1 MLYLLYNISMK
12 DIKVKLVIIMPLIL
26 LVILIVSFSYAYLS
40 KEVDTNNISMNTG
53 DKYIGVFGD
62 NKNNIELN
70 NEYDFN
76 IENRGSNDAG
86 YSIYLYSDTDIEL
99 SKISYEITGDIE
111 KTGVLDDKNE
121 LLVSNLLKTN
131 DKKNIKIKLT
141 YNENQFYKGK
151 IKITTRTYFEQ
162 QDFDFTGKVETFIV
176 PETGL
181 YKLETWGAQGGSV
194 TNSGLTSTGGYGGY
208 STGEYF
214 FKRGEKVYVNV
225 GGAGTVSNR
234 GVGTT
239 VLGGYN
245 GGGGNT
251 QSQYGLGG
259 TGGGATS
266 IAFKSGLLSELE
278 DDIGAILIVAG
289 GGGAG
294 GVENGANRYT
304 YGGSGGGYFGN
315 DGSTINC
322 HDTSCPST
330 AGVGGSQTDG
340 YAFGIGEAGSS
351 WAGAAGGGYY
361 GGIKLGGGGGGSG
374 YIGNSKLTDKVMY
387 CYNCEESKEESTK
400 TVSTTCTK
408 EEPTENCAKQGN
420 GYARITYIGI

>member
-1 MLYLLYNISMK
+1 MLYNISMK

-181 YKLETWGAQGGSV
+181 YKLETWGAQGWNIRNQV
-194 TNSGLTSTGGYGGY
+194 GGYGAY
-208 STGEYF
+208 STGLVYL
-214 FKRGEKVYVNV
+214 EKDQVIYIYVGGQGTGGICNNTLHKGWPNAYASCSDRV
-225 GGAGTVSNR
+225 SYGGAGGGSSHVS
-234 GVGTT
+234 TT
-239 VLGGYN
+239 KKLIQEMTNNAYKTELLIAAGG
-245 GGGGNT
+245 
-251 QSQYGLGG
+251 
-259 TGGGATS
+259 GGGATW
-266 IAFKSGLLSELE
+266 SGVGSWW
-278 DDIGAILIVAG
+278 GYG
-289 GGGAG
+289 GHGGGASGTRINGNGFSG
-294 GVENGANRYT
+294 GYPGTQNSGGSYGGNSNSTTNGTFGGTSTNGY
-304 YGGSGGGYFGN
+304 GSGGG
-315 DGSTINC
+315 
-322 HDTSCPST
+322 
-330 AGVGGSQTDG
+330 GGL
-340 YAFGIGEAGSS
+340 Y
-351 WAGAAGGGYY
+351 GGGASW
-361 GGIKLGGGGGGSG
+361 GGGGGGGSG